1 MHSAVVT
8 VLVADVDAVVDKL
21 VVAEDDCDDVALD
34 VKDVVAV
41 VD

>member
-21 VVAEDDCDDVALD
+21 VVAEDVLVDV
-34 VKDVVAV
+34 
-41 VD
+41 